1 MNLVDANVVLRYLLN
16 DVEEL
21 ADKAAVLLENKEL
34 FIPTEVIAEIVYIL
48 EKVYQVEREEIQNS
62 LLELFSYNNIQVNDL
77 EVIIEALKFYTEK
90 KLDFVDAILYAYYK
104 VRKYNVYTFDK
115 KLSKLL
121 GSQIPTI

>member
-34 FIPTEVIAEIVYIL
+34 FIPTEVIAEIVYVL

-77 EVIIEALKFYTEK
+77 EVITR
-90 KLDFVDAILYAYYK
+90 ILQKASS
-104 VRKYNVYTFDK
+104 
-115 KLSKLL
+115 L
-121 GSQIPTI
+121 

>member
-34 FIPTEVIAEIVYIL
+34 FIPTEVIAEIVYVL

-77 EVIIEALKFYTEK
+77 EVITEALKFYTKK

-121 GSQIPTI
+121 DSQIPTV

>member
-34 FIPTEVIAEIVYIL
+34 FIPTEVIAEIVYVL

-77 EVIIEALKFYTEK
+77 EVITEALKFYVKK

-121 GSQIPTI
+121 DSQIPTV

>member
-34 FIPTEVIAEIVYIL
+34 FIPTEVIAEIVYVL

-77 EVIIEALKFYTEK
+77 EVITEALKFYTKK